1 MTSVMNNAESGVERH
16 FPGTLNKEWTCVY
29 VCGVGRCWEAGQG
42 ESAWYVWLSVCE
54 KHQID
59 RWQDVHNMGGMAAK
73 THQPLFCKESPPVY
87 EQKICQ
93 TEKFFICSQFKE
105 NDLIDWDYIY

>member
-1 MTSVMNNAESGVERH
+1 
-16 FPGTLNKEWTCVY
+16 
-29 VCGVGRCWEAGQG
+29 
-42 ESAWYVWLSVCE
+42 
-54 KHQID
+54 
-59 RWQDVHNMGGMAAK
+59 MGGMAAK